1 MKNNKRQ
8 VILDFTSLLDVI
20 MLILFFFVIFAQLD
34 SDRAIESAENA
45 QAAAEER
52 IAEAD
57 RMISEAESAYRQAEQ
72 KLDGLR
78 KDEALAK
85 AVLLNNNGD
94 FGRAVQLQLE
104 LGRSENGDW
113 DINVTAADADD
124 TYIIN
129 DVRNREPS
137 VLAAELDGIISGY
150 SYSPSDAVLI
160 NLVYD
165 SEAAG
170 SRRSKSNSD
179 DMLRIMREKYGYTY
193 LFSTTVDICGKD
205 GG

>member
-1 MKNNKRQ
+1 MRNNKRQ

-34 SDRAIESAENA
+34 SDKAIESAE
-45 QAAAEER
+45 ER
-52 IAEAD
+52 MAEAD
-57 RMISEAESAYRQAEQ
+57 RMISEAESAYEQAEQ
-72 KLDGLR
+72 KMDELR

-104 LGRSENGDW
+104 LGRSENADW
-113 DINVTAADADD
+113 DITVTAAGADAA
-124 TYIIN
+124 YIIN

-137 VLAAELDGIISGY
+137 ELAAELDGIISLY

-179 DMLRIMREKYGYTY
+179 DMLRIMREEYGYTY